1 MPRPEADTPPAAT
14 RARRRQVVVY
24 DRMDYCASLKNLEA
38 AHLSPNFK
46 FVRGD
51 IRSLD
56 FLTFVLSQ
64 EKVDTVLHFAAQ
76 THVDNSFGN
85 SLRFTLDNVYG
96 THVLLEACRIYG
108 GVRRLVNVSTDE
120 VYGEQSLAQTESQAE
135 SSTLEPTNPY
145 AAAKAGAEMLVKAYG
160 TSYGLPCITTRGNN
174 VYGPGQFPE
183 KLIPKF
189 ALLASRGDRLP
200 VHGSGE
206 STRSFI
212 HIDDAAAAY
221 DLILH
226 KGVTG
231 ETYNIGSR
239 RERSVLD
246 VARDICRVFDR
257 DVEQSVQLVEDRRF
271 NDRRYFID
279 DKKLKALGW
288 KEEVDWES
296 GLRSTVDWYLHT
308 PLADYWEERDVQ
320 AALHAHPKG
329 QNLLRS
335 HSALNIA

>member
-1 MPRPEADTPPAAT
+1 
-14 RARRRQVVVY
+14 
-24 DRMDYCASLKNLEA
+24 MDYCASLRNLEA
-38 AHLSPNFK
+38 VRGKPNFK

-56 FLTFVLSQ
+56 FLTFVLA
-64 EKVDTVLHFAAQ
+64 EEAVDTVLHFAAQ

-96 THVLLEACRIYG
+96 THVLLEACRIHG
-108 GVRRLVNVSTDE
+108 GVRRIVNVSTDE
-120 VYGEQSLAQTESQAE
+120 VYGEQSHGQTESQAE
-135 SSTLEPTNPY
+135 TSTLEPTNPY

-189 ALLASRGDRLP
+189 ALLASRGERLP
-200 VHGSGE
+200 VHGSGQ

-212 HIDDAAAAY
+212 HVEDAAAAY
-221 DLILH
+221 DIILH

-246 VARDICRVFDR
+246 VARDICAIFGRG
-257 DVEQSVQLVEDRRF
+257 VEGSVQLVEDRRF

-288 KEEVDWES
+288 EEEVDWER
-296 GLRSTVDWYLHT
+296 GLGQTVDWYLGT
-308 PLADYWEERDVQ
+308 PLAEFWEERDIQ
-320 AALHAHPKG
+320 AALAAHPK
-329 QNLLRS
+329 NLNV
-335 HSALNIA
+335 SALNIN

>member
-1 MPRPEADTPPAAT
+1 M
-14 RARRRQVVVY
+14 Y
-24 DRMDYCASLKNLEA
+24 DRLDYCASMKNLEA
-38 AHLSPNFK
+38 ARRSPNFK

-56 FLTFVLSQ
+56 FLTFVLSE

-120 VYGEQSLAQTESQAE
+120 VYGEQSHAQTESQVE

-189 ALLASRGDRLP
+189 AILARNGSPLP

-246 VARDICRVFDR
+246 VARDIRRVFDEGLWDSLPLEGR
-257 DVEQSVQLVEDRRF
+257 ESLLKDVEQCVQFVEDRRF

-288 KEEVDWES
+288 EEEVDWEV
-296 GLRSTVDWYLHT
+296 GLKLTVCWYLHT
-308 PLADYWEERDVQ
+308 ELTDYWEKRDIE
-320 AALHAHPKG
+320 AALQAHPKG

-335 HSALNIA
+335 HSALNIAQGG

>member
-1 MPRPEADTPPAAT
+1 
-14 RARRRQVVVY
+14 
-24 DRMDYCASLKNLEA
+24 MDYCASLRNLEA
-38 AHLSPNFK
+38 VCGKPNFK

-56 FLTFVLSQ
+56 FLTFVLA
-64 EKVDTVLHFAAQ
+64 EEAVDTVLHFAAQ

-108 GVRRLVNVSTDE
+108 GVRRIVNVSTDE
-120 VYGEQSLAQTESQAE
+120 VYGEQSHGQTESQAE
-135 SSTLEPTNPY
+135 TSTLEPTNPY
-145 AAAKAGAEMLVKAYG
+145 AAAKAGAEMLVKAYR

-189 ALLASRGDRLP
+189 ALLASRGERLP
-200 VHGSGE
+200 VHGSGQ

-212 HIDDAAAAY
+212 HVEDAAAAY
-221 DLILH
+221 DIILH

-246 VARDICRVFDR
+246 VARDICAIFGRGI
-257 DVEQSVQLVEDRRF
+257 EGSVQLVEDRRF

-288 KEEVDWES
+288 EEEVDWER
-296 GLRSTVDWYLHT
+296 GLRQTVDWYLGA
-308 PLADYWEERDVQ
+308 PLAEFWEERDIQ
-320 AALHAHPKG
+320 AALQAHPK
-329 QNLLRS
+329 NLNISRS